1 MDTKRIFL
9 CGSHSVGKTTLADEL
24 AKDKKYLGEFKRL
37 HEVGRSA
44 LKLQNITRDDL
55 SNDDIRYTYQFEVM
69 RLQNEGERKL
79 EGSSYISDRGI
90 DFLAYSKFYYKGE
103 KDIMKE
109 MLEAPETRDSIMR
122 YKEANTFIFLIEPS
136 KECLEDDSTRMVS
149 PLKELQEFTSCFKDL
164 FKELEIPYFIISTVP
179 LQERVDFVLKS
190 IGF

>member
-109 MLEAPETRDSIMR
+109 MLEAPETRDSVMR

>member
-179 LQERVDFVLKS
+179 IQERVDFVLKS